1 MHKYYIKIVLRINFS
16 FFDKYVSMFSVLH
29 AFCLLLLFTYKII
42 FLTYEFVFF
51 RLAAN
56 DRGYGHGRVAGVI
69 AVALRQGECGR
80 KTCKVHVSQPVNIGV
95 CWQLAVQSLY
105 SRHLFL
111 SSKFLIV
118 NAIIS
123 LFCFMCFLLS
133 QLK

>member
-1 MHKYYIKIVLRINFS
+1 M
-16 FFDKYVSMFSVLH
+16 DKNMFHV
-29 AFCLLLLFTYKII
+29 I
-42 FLTYEFVFF
+42 FVFSSIANSVSF
-51 RLAAN
+51 SEESNRTQISVFLFFTITAN